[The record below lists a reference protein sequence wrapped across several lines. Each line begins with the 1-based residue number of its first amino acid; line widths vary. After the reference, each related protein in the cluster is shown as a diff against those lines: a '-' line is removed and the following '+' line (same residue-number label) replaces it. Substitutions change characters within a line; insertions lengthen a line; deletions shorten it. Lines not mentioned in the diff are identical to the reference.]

1 MKNKPIKKLLKS
13 LVLSILF
20 IALFIQACSPTP
32 ATSITDANETPIT
45 DGTTFSST
53 EPVLGTSFLHIGVSA
68 SAISITVGFDNNN
81 NNAVETLT
89 NISGELGSY
98 NFQNGNI
105 AASIRFADANSIRAT
120 VTSLKA
126 PYFIL
131 ENVLCQ

>member
-68 SAISITVGFDNNN
+68 SAISITVGFDNT
-81 NNAVETLT
+81 ASETLT

>member
-1 MKNKPIKKLLKS
+1 MKNKPIKRLLKS
-13 LVLSILF
+13 LVLLILF

-53 EPVLGTSFLHIGVSA
+53 EPVLGTSFLYIGVSA
-68 SAISITVGFDNNN
+68 SAISITVGFDNN
-81 NNAVETLT
+81 ASETLT

>member
-13 LVLSILF
+13 LVLLILF
-20 IALFIQACSPTP
+20 MALFIQACKPTP
-32 ATSITDANETPIT
+32 AISITDANETPIT
-45 DGTTFSST
+45 EGKTFSST
-53 EPVLGTSFLHIGVSA
+53 EPVLGTSFLHIGVNA
-68 SAISITVGFDNNN
+68 SAISITVGFD

-105 AASIRFADANSIRAT
+105 AASIRFADENSIRAT